1 MNTRYRD
8 ANANLRTRLTRIIE
22 RAGLEVWTKLFQNL
36 RLTRETELAEQHP
49 IHVVCPWLGNTKAI
63 AAKHYLQVT
72 DAHFQSASKN
82 AQNPTQ
88 MVQVRKPAGPFQR
101 LCL

>member
-22 RAGLEVWTKLFQNL
+22 RAGLEVWPKLFQNL
-36 RLTRETELAEQHP
+36 RLARETELAEQHP
-49 IHVVCPWLGNTKAI
+49 IHVVCPWLDNNKAI

-72 DAHFQSASKN
+72 DAHFQSASKS
-82 AQNPTQ
+82 AQNPT
-88 MVQVRKPAGPFQR
+88 RGSSILR
-101 LCL
+101 D